1 MLISNFSTIF
11 FKTTGNLIKF
21 LNPKFYILN
30 PRSGFTLVEIVVTMA
45 ILIIFSGILVGYNQ
59 TSSRQLVLISNQA
72 KLVSLVSRAKNLSM
86 STILENPG
94 GSYNPGDPVTCAYG
108 VHVDKSAGKIFIF
121 RDLAVDCSLSDNK
134 YSSDTE
140 RNGLKGEFDVFEL
153 DSKIAEFMPATSDD
167 LNDIIFIPPDPKVVI
182 NNDVSKLWAQIGL
195 KLKNSDAG
203 KIIIKINNVGQI
215 STR

>member
-1 MLISNFSTIF
+1 MPISNFSIIF
-11 FKTTGNLIKF
+11 SKIIGNLIKL
-21 LNPKFYILN
+21 LNSKFHILN
-30 PRSGFTLVEIVVTMA
+30 SRSGFTLVEVLVTMA
-45 ILIIFSGILVGYNQ
+45 ILIIFSGVLVGYNQ
-59 TSSRQLVLISNQA
+59 TSSRQLILISNQA

-86 STILENPG
+86 STILENFG
-94 GSYNPGDPVTCAYG
+94 GSYNPGDPLTCAYG
-108 VHVDKSAGKIFIF
+108 VHVDKTSGKIFIF
-121 RDLAVDCSLSDNK
+121 RDLAVDCDLSDKK
-134 YSSDTE
+134 YSGDNE
-140 RNGLKGEFDVFEL
+140 RSGLKGEFDVFEL

-182 NNDVSKLWAQIGL
+182 NNDLTKLWAQIGL